1 MVRLLCYIAA
11 LISAACLPVFAIVT
25 FMTRPHQLMLVPKTA
40 DARAVTAIAMRGF
53 VKHHTT
59 LCCTISFEIGTGVP
73 MVVGVCKPSRG
84 TFVR

>member
-40 DARAVTAIAMRGF
+40 DARAVKAIAMRVF
-53 VKHHTT
+53 VKLHDT
-59 LCCTISFEIGTGVP
+59 LCTISFEIGTGVP
-73 MVVGVCKPSRG
+73 MGIGVCKPSRG
-84 TFVR
+84 TCVR